1 MTEGDDSH
9 LEEDDETNDHDEPVG
24 SGDVLENVKLILDL
38 SGVDEVVDLEEHEEI
53 ENDGH
58 VS

>member
-1 MTEGDDSH
+1 VAEGDNSR
-9 LEEDDETNDHDEPVG
+9 LEEDNQEDNHDEPG
-24 SGDVLENVKLILDL
+24 TPGNVLEDVQLVLNLP
-38 SGVDEVVDLEEHEEI
+38 GVDEVVDLEEHEKV

>member
-1 MTEGDDSH
+1 MAEGDNSH
-9 LEEDDETNDHDEPVG
+9 LEEDDESDDHDEPVG
-24 SGDVLENVKLILDL
+24 SGDVLEDVQLILDFP
-38 SGVDEVVDLEEHEEI
+38 GVDEVVDLEEHEEI